1 MYFIFRVSLVSSL
14 LLRNDVL
21 LLHGFVRLYHVTLQ
35 ATILGFLSRG
45 IFRHEVEPLMERK
58 SGIGL
63 WIMHSCHKDVRKFVG
78 KSTRIPLDVCLFT
91 RMPLKVPNLPIYPYV
106 QKNTLYKVNIHSNVQ
121 AIFTKL
127 PFKQKILYLVI
138 IWVVFL
144 SFLVHIQA
152 SLYVCLVICSNNGA
166 YAPFKISSYGP
177 ITMRLCGEHGWSHL

>member
-1 MYFIFRVSLVSSL
+1 
-14 LLRNDVL
+14 
-21 LLHGFVRLYHVTLQ
+21 
-35 ATILGFLSRG
+35 
-45 IFRHEVEPLMERK
+45 
-58 SGIGL
+58 
-63 WIMHSCHKDVRKFVG
+63 
-78 KSTRIPLDVCLFT
+78 
-91 RMPLKVPNLPIYPYV
+91 MPLKVPNLPIYPYV

-177 ITMRLCGEHGWSHL
+177 ITMRLCGEHGWSHLEIEGEKEKGESYGSNSIILSVTGRKYQMMTQ

>member
-1 MYFIFRVSLVSSL
+1 MNEREKEGSAAQKREGKLPKYRPIVVQIYKSG
-14 LLRNDVL
+14 
-21 LLHGFVRLYHVTLQ
+21 LLHFPKE
-35 ATILGFLSRG
+35 I
-45 IFRHEVEPLMERK
+45 IK
-58 SGIGL
+58 K
-63 WIMHSCHKDVRKFVG
+63 HSCYYYLG

-91 RMPLKVPNLPIYPYV
+91 IMPLKVPNLPIYPYV